1 MAAAS
6 DADPFLQLADYFQV
20 RNFGFNMLESVSKTG
35 SALAPLVVD
44 LGGQVG
50 VMMMTILMMVVVEVM
65 GLLLLHK

>member
-1 MAAAS
+1 
-6 DADPFLQLADYFQV
+6 
-20 RNFGFNMLESVSKTG
+20 MLESVSKTG

-50 VMMMTILMMVVVEVM
+50 VMMMLMPMTILMMMMMMVEVM